1 MLHHLLFTA
10 ALLFTASSSLDVELD
25 AAGAQQPSGGD
36 ASASVSTPAPTPAST
51 PGAAADA
58 YRTRLTAV
66 YVKYAASK
74 LATVDAVL
82 LKYKGREARLFQ
94 LLKEK
99 YGPEPGQ
106 ETKAKQAKDST
117 NGHPALVPR
126 ILSWWPRIVEYDG
139 FFTDEE
145 CDTMVRTS
153 QEHPKFDKAK
163 GFNSITYHP
172 RGA

>member
-10 ALLFTASSSLDVELD
+10 ALLFTASNSLDVELD
-25 AAGAQQPSGGD
+25 AAGAQQPPGGD
-36 ASASVSTPAPTPAST
+36 ASASASASAPAST
-51 PGAAADA
+51 PSAAADV
-58 YRTRLTAV
+58 YRARLTAV
-66 YVKYAASK
+66 YAKYAASK

-106 ETKAKQAKDST
+106 ETKAKKAKDST
-117 NGHPALVPR
+117 DGHPALVPR
-126 ILSWWPRIVEYDG
+126 VLSWWPRIVEYDG
-139 FFTDEE
+139 FFTDDE

>member
-36 ASASVSTPAPTPAST
+36 ASASASTPAST